1 MFASSGCY
9 SSILV
14 NEIYSL
20 VGRVNTWSLALLWNY
35 TLLKINLILI
45 YIDRSFLSAGNITK
59 DYYFN

>member
-1 MFASSGCY
+1 MFASSECY

-20 VGRVNTWSLALLWNY
+20 VGRVDTWSLALLWNY

-45 YIDRSFLSAGNITK
+45 YIDRSSLSAGNITEE
-59 DYYFN
+59 YYFN

>member
-35 TLLKINLILI
+35 MLYFDSNLYRPVGADVI
-45 YIDRSFLSAGNITK
+45 G
-59 DYYFN
+59 

>member
-20 VGRVNTWSLALLWNY
+20 LGRVNTWSLALLWNY

-45 YIDRSFLSAGNITK
+45 YIDRSFLSIGNITEE
-59 DYYFN
+59 YYFN

>member
-20 VGRVNTWSLALLWNY
+20 VGRVDIWSLALLWNC

-45 YIDRSFLSAGNITK
+45 YIDRSSRSAGNITEE
-59 DYYFN
+59 YYFN